1 MKDKA
6 ILFDGS
12 RCAGCQAC
20 AVACKRRRQLPFH
33 TEEGNEAPADAYQR
47 AADLDGLTP
56 LMIALTERE
65 TAGSGLVWEAAR
77 KGCVRCFEAPCA
89 SVCPTGALVVD
100 DVAGLVGPDGDRCV
114 SCGLCSMVCPVAVPH
129 HADGLA
135 AVCLCDGCADVVANG
150 GAPACV
156 RACPAGALSYGGREE
171 VAAQARER
179 AAVLRDRGYD
189 RAAVLGESEQGGH
202 FVLQVLKYGVEG
214 HINEPLAAS
223 EEMPWIAGAKM
234 AGPVSLAALGV
245 LGAGAAVGLAVEA
258 NKAQRERSEAVR
270 VPVKAYEGVAV
281 DVDTLGDDV
290 ALADV
295 IGDNAESGAAA
306 VTVDGS
312 SESALEVALR
322 KREAARARAASTPA
336 AAAAAAAAARGEG
349 PQLIPVAFDDP
360 ADEEDG
366 DDWPIGVDGEE
377 AAGVDEKENT
387 GELYDLEEFKRL
399 LKADILAH
407 HAVKVASKKKEAGTA
422 TEDPQDGEDADAPAD
437 ISGGISTGEDNGD
450 TAEDTEET
458 DGAAA
463 VEAAEKAV
471 DAAASD
477 DGGAAVDSASEAA
490 VPSPDDGEV

>member
-12 RCAGCQAC
+12 RCASCQAC
-20 AVACKRRRQLPFH
+20 AVACKRRGQLPFH
-33 TEEGNEAPADAYQR
+33 TEEGNEAPANAYQR

-56 LMIALTERE
+56 LMIVLTERE
-65 TAGSGLVWEAAR
+65 TTGSGLVWEAAR

-100 DVAGLVGPDGDRCV
+100 DAAGLVGPDSDRCV

-129 HADGLA
+129 HADGRA
-135 AVCLCDGCADVVANG
+135 AVCLCDGCADIVTNG

-156 RACPAGALSYGGREE
+156 RACPTGALSYGGREE

-214 HINEPLAAS
+214 HINEPFAET

-258 NKAQRERSEAVR
+258 NKARRERSEAVR

-281 DVDTLGDDV
+281 DVDVLGDDAV
-290 ALADV
+290 LADAT
-295 IGDNAESGAAA
+295 GDNAEPGATAAA
-306 VTVDGS
+306 ADGS
-312 SESALEVALR
+312 AESALEAALR

-349 PQLIPVAFDDP
+349 PQLIPVAFDEP
-360 ADEEDG
+360 VDEEDG

-377 AAGVDEKENT
+377 AAAVDEKENT
-387 GELYDLEEFKRL
+387 GELYDLEEFNRL

-407 HAVKVASKKKEAGTA
+407 HAVKVASKKEEAGA
-422 TEDPQDGEDADAPAD
+422 
-437 ISGGISTGEDNGD
+437 
-450 TAEDTEET
+450 
-458 DGAAA
+458 
-463 VEAAEKAV
+463 
-471 DAAASD
+471 
-477 DGGAAVDSASEAA
+477 AAVDSASEAA